1 VASIP
6 TVVPYDYIFDASG
19 GYWGSTSRRFTFSK
33 AANVEM
39 VRRLKR
45 AGVTIGV
52 GTDLVVDWFRS
63 LPEPYLTEL
72 GHLVEAGFTPA
83 EALVAATK
91 TNAALLDL
99 ADRLGTLE
107 PGKLADVLVV
117 RGTPD
122 QNVRD
127 LANVDVV
134 ITNGRVAVENGRVVI
149 ERHVPKPPPR

>member
-1 VASIP
+1 
-6 TVVPYDYIFDASG
+6 
-19 GYWGSTSRRFTFSK
+19 
-33 AANVEM
+33 VE
-39 VRRLKR
+39 
-45 AGVTIGV
+45 
-52 GTDLVVDWFRS
+52 WFRY

-91 TNAALLDL
+91 TNATLLDL

-122 QNVRD
+122 NNVRD
-127 LANVDVV
+127 LANVDLV
-134 ITNGRVAVENGRVVI
+134 ITNGRVAVQDGNVVI
-149 ERHVPKPPPR
+149 ERHVPKSPRKPAVQ